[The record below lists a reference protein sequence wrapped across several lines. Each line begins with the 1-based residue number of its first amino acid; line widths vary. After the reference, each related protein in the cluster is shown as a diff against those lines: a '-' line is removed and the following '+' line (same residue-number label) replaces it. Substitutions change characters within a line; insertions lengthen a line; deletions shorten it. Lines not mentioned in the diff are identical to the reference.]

1 MFICSFLKRTICNN
15 RNDPYLSRQLVYY
28 ATAYLLG
35 GVVPK
40 TNQSV
45 ADRSLLS
52 LTWPIFIDLFFIFM
66 INVTDAWFLS
76 RISDSA
82 AASVG
87 AVMPI
92 LGIAF
97 ALYST
102 LHQGGS
108 SVASQRIGA
117 GDHKKLATTYGALFV
132 ILLFGGMFLTVMMFS
147 FAPTFAQWMGLND
160 SMADMASIY
169 LKTIGMGTW
178 ILAIRFAAAAILTSQ
193 GKTHWNMWSTFVMTV
208 VNIVFNYLLIDG
220 KFGFPALGVQGVA
233 YASVIAWAVSLC
245 FTLVIIIRHLKINV
259 AFPKSWSLFKKDS
272 APILKISM
280 PSVLEPMSWQ
290 LTQILM
296 TVMIVT
302 MGELALATRI
312 YSFNLLFTAI
322 LYGFAVSAG
331 VQIKVAH
338 YIGAKRFDDA
348 HKQLILGLKLGVVGA
363 MFFVFTLLAFSDQL
377 FALFTENVD
386 IWALGKLILLV
397 AIMGEF
403 GRSFNLIVGSSLRAS
418 GDARYVSIVG
428 FVLMWFIALP
438 LAWLLGL
445 HYAYGLV
452 GIWIATSLDE
462 CIRGIIAF
470 KRWNSGKWRSK
481 GVYAEE
487 VPVHDPS
494 LNERV
499 DCQEANDCRDVFNQE
514 PEKSTNYKS

>member
-1 MFICSFLKRTICNN
+1 
-15 RNDPYLSRQLVYY
+15 
-28 ATAYLLG
+28 
-35 GVVPK
+35 VPK

-82 AASVG
+82 AASIG

-117 GDHKKLATTYGALFV
+117 GDLNKLASTYGALFV
-132 ILLFGGMFLTVMMFS
+132 ILLFGGLFLTSIMLAFS
-147 FAPTFAQWMGLND
+147 PTFAQWMGLND
-160 SMADMASIY
+160 DMAAMASIY
-169 LKTIGMGTW
+169 LSTIGMGTW
-178 ILAIRFAAAAILTSQ
+178 ILAIRFAAAAVLTSQ
-193 GKTHWNMWSTFVMTV
+193 GKTHWNMWSTFVMTI
-208 VNIVFNYLLIDG
+208 VNILFNYLLIDG

-233 YASVIAWAVSLC
+233 YASVIAWATSLC
-245 FTLVIIIRHLKINV
+245 FTLVIIIKHLRIKI
-259 AFPKSWSLFKKDS
+259 ALPKNWLIFKSNS
-272 APILKISM
+272 APILKIAM

-290 LTQILM
+290 FTQILM

-302 MGELALATRI
+302 MGEVALATRI
-312 YSFNLLFTAI
+312 YTFNLLFTAI
-322 LYGFAVSAG
+322 LYGFAISSG

-348 HKQLILGLKLGVVGA
+348 HKQLMLGLKIGLAGA
-363 MFFVFTLLAFSDQL
+363 MFFVFTLLTFSDQL
-377 FALFTENVD
+377 FAIFTSNVD
-386 IWALGKLILLV
+386 IWAMGKLVLIV

-418 GDARYVSIVG
+418 GDARYISILG
-428 FVLMWFIALP
+428 FILMWFVALP

-445 HYAYGLV
+445 HFAYGLV
-452 GIWIATSLDE
+452 GIWLATSLDE
-462 CIRGIIAF
+462 CIRGFIGF
-470 KRWNSGKWRSK
+470 KRWNTGIWRTK
-481 GVYAEE
+481 GVYVEE
-487 VPVHDPS
+487 LPVHEPS
-494 LNERV
+494 INERV
-499 DCQEANDCRDVFNQE
+499 DCLEANDCFEVFNEESKQE
-514 PEKSTNYKS
+514 PEQETKQESEKSLK

>member
-1 MFICSFLKRTICNN
+1 
-15 RNDPYLSRQLVYY
+15 
-28 ATAYLLG
+28 
-35 GVVPK
+35 
-40 TNQSV
+40 
-45 ADRSLLS
+45 
-52 LTWPIFIDLFFIFM
+52 M

-82 AASVG
+82 AASIG

-117 GDHKKLATTYGALFV
+117 GDHSKLATTYGALFV
-132 ILLFGGMFLTVMMFS
+132 ILLFGGIFLTVMMMA
-147 FAPTFAQWMGLND
+147 FAPTFAQWMGLQD
-160 SMADMASIY
+160 DMSAMASIY
-169 LKTIGMGTW
+169 LSTIGMGTW
-178 ILAIRFAAAAILTSQ
+178 ILAIRFAAAAVLTSQ
-193 GKTHWNMWSTFVMTV
+193 GKTHWNMWSTFVMTI
-208 VNIVFNYLLIDG
+208 VNILFNYLLIDG

-233 YASVIAWAVSLC
+233 YASVIAWITSLC
-245 FTLVIIIRHLKINV
+245 FTLVIIIKHLKINI
-259 AFPKSWSLFKKDS
+259 ALPRRWLLFKKES
-272 APILKISM
+272 APILKIAL

-290 LTQILM
+290 FTQILM

-322 LYGFAVSAG
+322 LYGFAISSG

-348 HKQLILGLKLGVVGA
+348 HKQLMLGLKLGLIGA

-377 FALFTENVD
+377 FAIFTDNVE

-403 GRSFNLIVGSSLRAS
+403 GRSINLIVGSSLRAS
-418 GDARYVSIVG
+418 GDARYVSTVG

-445 HYAYGLV
+445 HFAYGLV
-452 GIWIATSLDE
+452 GIWLATSLDE
-462 CIRGIIAF
+462 CIRGVIGF
-470 KRWNSGKWRSK
+470 KRWQSGVWRTK
-481 GVYAEE
+481 GIYIEE
-487 VPVHDPS
+487 LPVHEPS
-494 LNERV
+494 LNERI
-499 DCQEANDCRDVFNQE
+499 DYQEANDCHDILQ
-514 PEKSTNYKS
+514 PELPSTQNLKP

>member
-1 MFICSFLKRTICNN
+1 M
-15 RNDPYLSRQLVYY
+15 
-28 ATAYLLG
+28 
-35 GVVPK
+35 PK
-40 TNQSV
+40 TNPSV

-82 AASVG
+82 AASIG

-117 GDHKKLATTYGALFV
+117 GDHSKLATTYGALFV
-132 ILLFGGMFLTVMMFS
+132 ILLFGGIFLTVMMMA
-147 FAPTFAQWMGLND
+147 FAPTFAQWMGLQD
-160 SMADMASIY
+160 DMSAMASIY
-169 LKTIGMGTW
+169 LSTIGMGTW
-178 ILAIRFAAAAILTSQ
+178 ILAIRFAAAAVLTSQ
-193 GKTHWNMWSTFVMTV
+193 GKTHWNMWSTFVMTI
-208 VNIVFNYLLIDG
+208 VNILFNYLLIDG

-233 YASVIAWAVSLC
+233 YASVIAWITSLC
-245 FTLVIIIRHLKINV
+245 FTLVIIIKHLKINI
-259 AFPKSWSLFKKDS
+259 ALPRRWLLFKKES
-272 APILKISM
+272 APILKIAL

-290 LTQILM
+290 FTQILM

-322 LYGFAVSAG
+322 LYGFAISSG

-348 HKQLILGLKLGVVGA
+348 HKQLMLGLKLGLIGA

-377 FALFTENVD
+377 FAIFTDNVE

-403 GRSFNLIVGSSLRAS
+403 GRSINLIVGSSLRAS
-418 GDARYVSIVG
+418 GDARYVSTVG

-445 HYAYGLV
+445 HFAYGLV
-452 GIWIATSLDE
+452 GIWLATSLDE
-462 CIRGIIAF
+462 CIRGVIGF
-470 KRWNSGKWRSK
+470 KRWQSGVWRTK
-481 GVYAEE
+481 GIYIEE
-487 VPVHDPS
+487 LPVHEPS
-494 LNERV
+494 LNERI
-499 DCQEANDCRDVFNQE
+499 DYQEANDCHDILQ
-514 PEKSTNYKS
+514 PELPSTQNLKP

>member
-1 MFICSFLKRTICNN
+1 M
-15 RNDPYLSRQLVYY
+15 
-28 ATAYLLG
+28 
-35 GVVPK
+35 PK
-40 TNQSV
+40 SSQSV

-82 AASVG
+82 AASIG
-87 AVMPI
+87 AIMPI

-117 GDHKKLATTYGALFV
+117 GDHSKLASTYGALFA
-132 ILLFGGMFLTVMMFS
+132 ILLFGGILLTIVMMA
-147 FAPTFAQWMGLND
+147 FAPTFTQWMGLQD
-160 SMADMASIY
+160 DMSAMASIY
-169 LKTIGMGTW
+169 LSTIGMGTW
-178 ILAIRFAAAAILTSQ
+178 ILAIRFAAAAVLTSQ
-193 GKTHWNMWSTFVMTV
+193 GKTHWNMWSTFVMTI
-208 VNIVFNYLLIDG
+208 VNILFNYLLVDG

-233 YASVIAWAVSLC
+233 YASVIAWITSLC
-245 FTLVIIIRHLKINV
+245 FTLVIIIKHLNIKIALPRN
-259 AFPKSWSLFKKDS
+259 WLLFKKDS
-272 APILKISM
+272 APILKIAM

-322 LYGFAVSAG
+322 LYGFAISSG

-348 HKQLILGLKLGVVGA
+348 HKQLMLGVKLGLAGA
-363 MFFVFTLLAFSDQL
+363 MFFVFTLLAFSEQL
-377 FALFTENVD
+377 FAIFTDNVE

-403 GRSFNLIVGSSLRAS
+403 GRSINLIVGSSLRAS
-418 GDARYVSIVG
+418 GDARYVSTVG

-445 HYAYGLV
+445 HFAYGLV
-452 GIWIATSLDE
+452 GVWLATSLDE
-462 CIRGIIAF
+462 CIRGAIGF
-470 KRWNSGKWRSK
+470 KRWQSGIWRTK
-481 GVYAEE
+481 GIYVAE
-487 VPVHDPS
+487 VPAHDPS
-494 LNERV
+494 LNERI
-499 DCQEANDCRDVFNQE
+499 DCHEANDCIDVIKQE
-514 PEKSTNYKS
+514 LTKK

>member
-1 MFICSFLKRTICNN
+1 M
-15 RNDPYLSRQLVYY
+15 
-28 ATAYLLG
+28 
-35 GVVPK
+35 PK
-40 TNQSV
+40 SSQSV

-82 AASVG
+82 AASIG
-87 AVMPI
+87 AIMPI

-117 GDHKKLATTYGALFV
+117 GDHSKLASTYGALFA
-132 ILLFGGMFLTVMMFS
+132 ILLFGGILLSIIMMA
-147 FAPTFAQWMGLND
+147 FAPTFTQWMGLEDNM
-160 SMADMASIY
+160 SAMASIY
-169 LKTIGMGTW
+169 LSTIGMGTW
-178 ILAIRFAAAAILTSQ
+178 ILAIRFAAASVLTSQ
-193 GKTHWNMWSTFVMTV
+193 GKTHWNMWSTFVMTI
-208 VNIVFNYLLIDG
+208 VNILFNYLLVDG

-233 YASVIAWAVSLC
+233 YASVIAWITSLC
-245 FTLVIIIRHLKINV
+245 FTLVIIIKHLDIKITLPRN
-259 AFPKSWSLFKKDS
+259 WLLFKKDS
-272 APILKISM
+272 APILKIAM

-322 LYGFAVSAG
+322 LYGFAVSSG

-348 HKQLILGLKLGVVGA
+348 HKQLMLGVKLGLAGA
-363 MFFVFTLLAFSDQL
+363 MFFVFTLLAFSEQL
-377 FALFTENVD
+377 FAIFTDNVE

-403 GRSFNLIVGSSLRAS
+403 GRSINLIVGSSLRAS
-418 GDARYVSIVG
+418 GDARYVSTVG

-445 HYAYGLV
+445 HFAYGLV
-452 GIWIATSLDE
+452 GVWLATSLDE
-462 CIRGIIAF
+462 CLRGVIGF
-470 KRWNSGKWRSK
+470 KRWQSGIWRTK
-481 GVYAEE
+481 GIYVAE
-487 VPVHDPS
+487 VPAHDPR
-494 LNERV
+494 LNERI
-499 DCQEANDCRDVFNQE
+499 DCQEANDCIDAIKQE
-514 PEKSTNYKS
+514 LTKK